1 MSRRVP
7 AIAFALAVA
16 IAVLLPGCASGPG
29 IPETTYYRLPPRA
42 DAAPLPAPLFDTP
55 VVVETFLADGLH
67 SDQALLYALDPEGG
81 QLRAYHYQ
89 LWVDPPVRMLQR
101 RLMGS
106 LRQAQVAP
114 LVVDRLPAQSAAV
127 RVTGRI
133 ERFERVP
140 VGDGW
145 RVSVALGLRADKPG
159 REGPLMVRRYR
170 EDVAVD
176 GGTVADSVQAI
187 GAALDRIF
195 AAFVADLAKAA
206 A

>member
-1 MSRRVP
+1 MSRSVLAIP
-7 AIAFALAVA
+7 FAFAIAAAT
-16 IAVLLPGCASGPG
+16 LLSGCASGPG

-101 RLMGS
+101 RLMGT

-133 ERFERVP
+133 ERFERIP
-140 VGDGW
+140 AGDGW
-145 RVSVALGLRADKPG
+145 RVSVALGLRADRPG

-170 EDVAVD
+170 EDVAVS
-176 GGTVADSVQAI
+176 GNTVADSVQSI

-195 AAFVADLAKAA
+195 AAFVADLANAA

>member
-7 AIAFALAVA
+7 AIPFSFA
-16 IAVLLPGCASGPG
+16 IAAAMLLSACASGPG
-29 IPETTYYRLPPRA
+29 IPETTYFRLPPRA

-101 RLMGS
+101 RLMNT
-106 LRQAQVAP
+106 LRRVQAAP
-114 LVVDRLPAQSAAV
+114 LVVDRLPPQTAAV
-127 RVTGRI
+127 RVSGRI
-133 ERFERVP
+133 ERFERIP
-140 VGDGW
+140 AGDGW
-145 RVSVALGLRADKPG
+145 RVSVALGMRADAAG
-159 REGPLMVRRYR
+159 REGPLLVRRYR
-170 EDVAVD
+170 EDVAVS
-176 GGTVADSVQAI
+176 GNTVADSVQAI

-195 AAFVADLAKAA
+195 AAFVADLANAVA
-206 A
+206 